1 MHLNKIGYV
10 FVMNKDNGDLKNVW
24 KLVDNANS
32 VKGIDPKTGELIG
45 RNEPKPGERMLLC
58 PWLLGARSWNHGAY
72 SPQTGLWYTNTMEA
86 CNEVVSKKDDPTSLK
101 AINALSLGVGDLKT
115 VAPPTGKPLGRLVAR
130 DPVTGDPKWS
140 VDYEIP
146 GLGSVLA
153 TAGGL
158 VFNGDVE
165 GRIYAYDAHS
175 GKTLW
180 QFSAGS
186 GTRGGPISYA
196 INGKQYIAIPTG
208 LGSLAVGFMAS
219 AFPKIKDI
227 PSGAALVVFA
237 VD

>member
-1 MHLNKIGYV
+1 
-10 FVMNKDNGDLKNVW
+10 
-24 KLVDNANS
+24 
-32 VKGIDPKTGELIG
+32 
-45 RNEPKPGERMLLC
+45 
-58 PWLLGARSWNHGAY
+58 
-72 SPQTGLWYTNTMEA
+72 
-86 CNEVVSKKDDPTSLK
+86 
-101 AINALSLGVGDLKT
+101 
-115 VAPPTGKPLGRLVAR
+115 
-130 DPVTGDPKWS
+130 
-140 VDYEIP
+140 
-146 GLGSVLA
+146 
-153 TAGGL
+153 